1 MQARHMRVI
10 RLKGRKEGRETGTVG
25 RTGQNT
31 NKNGRKTTVTVNV
44 HSKQILTIFGMNL
57 FAFHQGSFSCSFLS
71 FQVDKW
77 YVGAIPP
84 KELTISRLN
93 DNVNK
98 VFLSNM
104 CKSYGNVEE
113 VEIFYNPKNKKHLGI
128 AKVIFDTVKSAKE
141 AVQHLHQTSVMGN
154 VIHAEI
160 DPKGN

>member
-1 MQARHMRVI
+1 MDSRENRTKHQQKWKKKNKTVKISIHI
-10 RLKGRKEGRETGTVG
+10 R
-25 RTGQNT
+25 
-31 NKNGRKTTVTVNV
+31 
-44 HSKQILTIFGMNL
+44 QILTNREINL
-57 FAFHQGSFSCSFLS
+57 VMIHRGSLCCLFLS

-77 YVGAIPP
+77 YVGPIPP

-93 DNVNK
+93 DNVSK
-98 VFLSNM
+98 AFLSNM
-104 CKSYGNVEE
+104 CTSYGNVEE

-160 DPKGN
+160 DPKGNLSEKLLQFYFLKW